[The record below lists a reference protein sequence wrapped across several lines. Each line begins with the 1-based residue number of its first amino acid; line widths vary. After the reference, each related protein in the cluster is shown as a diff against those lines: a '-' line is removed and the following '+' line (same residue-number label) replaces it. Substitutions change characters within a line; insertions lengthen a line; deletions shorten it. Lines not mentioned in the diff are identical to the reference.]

1 VLPQYLKGLS
11 QNPNLAIVPADS
23 TTTSTITTTTTTT
36 TISQDLTC
44 DEMLQVSDD
53 STLTSASS
61 DSFEVSLTSPGY
73 SLATTSSRSSSPLSA
88 VDIFTEFNT
97 NVLQPM
103 FDQVEANN
111 QIMTTDSP
119 TTFSTILVS

>member
-23 TTTSTITTTTTTT
+23 TATSTITTTTTTT

>member
-23 TTTSTITTTTTTT
+23 TTTSTITTTTTT

>member
-23 TTTSTITTTTTTT
+23 TTTSTITTTTTT
-36 TISQDLTC
+36 ISQDLTC
-44 DEMLQVSDD
+44 DEMLQISDD